1 LRKGPFEGPATVK
14 PPALPVDTYSMVEAA
29 GVERFFDYL
38 NSITYVFSIAY
49 KSAKMPKMP
58 LSWYSFGTVFG

>member
-1 LRKGPFEGPATVK
+1 
-14 PPALPVDTYSMVEAA
+14 MVEAA
-29 GVERFFDYL
+29 GVERFFEHL

-58 LSWYSFGTVFG
+58 LSWYSFGTVLVEKTRRNAHRLQQLLTQTESVE